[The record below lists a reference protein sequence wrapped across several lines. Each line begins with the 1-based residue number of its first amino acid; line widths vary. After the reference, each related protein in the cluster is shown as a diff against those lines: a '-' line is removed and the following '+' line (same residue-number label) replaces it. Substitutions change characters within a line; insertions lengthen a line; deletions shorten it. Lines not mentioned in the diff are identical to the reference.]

1 MNTHDHNQHSEDQR
15 TFDEALRQRHGDAI
29 AHISARTQAQLQQR
43 RRAALS
49 ASAPGMPRTTMR
61 RFAWPVATSFAAI
74 LALAIGMQ
82 LRQDNVAPMP
92 VATMAA
98 VADDDDL
105 GASFAALDENPD
117 LYLWLASNDAV
128 AFASE

>member
-1 MNTHDHNQHSEDQR
+1 MNTHDHNQHSDDQR
-15 TFDEALRQRHGDAI
+15 TFDEALRQRHGTAV
-29 AHISARTQAQLQQR
+29 AHVSARTQAQLQQR

-49 ASAPGMPRTTMR
+49 ASAPGRPHTTMR

-74 LALAIGMQ
+74 LALAVGMQ
-82 LRQDNVAPMP
+82 LRQDPVAPMP
-92 VATMAA
+92 VAT

-117 LYLWLASNDAV
+117 FYLWLASSDAV

>member
-1 MNTHDHNQHSEDQR
+1 MNMQDHDPQSREQR
-15 TFDEALRQRHGDAI
+15 AFDEALRQRHGEAV
-29 AHISARTQAQLQQR
+29 ARVSERTQAQLQQR

-49 ASAPGMPRTTMR
+49 ASASGRPRTAMR

-74 LALAIGMQ
+74 FALAVGMQ
-82 LRQDNVAPMP
+82 LRQDSVTQASMP
-92 VATMAA
+92 IATI
-98 VADDDDL
+98 ADDDDDV

-117 LYLWLASNDAV
+117 LYLWLASSDAV

>member
-1 MNTHDHNQHSEDQR
+1 MNRHDDDQHSQGQR
-15 TFDEALRQRHGDAI
+15 TFDEALRQRHGDAVS
-29 AHISARTQAQLQQR
+29 HISARTQAQLQQR

-49 ASAPGMPRTTMR
+49 ASAPGMPRTAMR

-74 LALAIGMQ
+74 LALTVGMQ
-82 LRQDNVAPMP
+82 LRQDSVAPTP
-92 VATMAA
+92 AAT

-117 LYLWLASNDAV
+117 LYLWLASSDAV

>member
-15 TFDEALRQRHGDAI
+15 TFDEALRQRHGDAV

-49 ASAPGMPRTTMR
+49 ASAPGRPRTTMR

-74 LALAIGMQ
+74 LALAVGMQ
-82 LRQDNVAPMP
+82 LRQDSVAPVP
-92 VATMAA
+92 VAT

>member
-1 MNTHDHNQHSEDQR
+1 MNTHDHNQHSDEQR
-15 TFDEALRQRHGDAI
+15 AFDEALRERHGEAV

-49 ASAPGMPRTTMR
+49 GSGMPRTTMR

-74 LALAIGMQ
+74 LALAIGVQ
-82 LRQDNVAPMP
+82 LRPDNVAQAPMP
-92 VATMAA
+92 IAA
-98 VADDDDL
+98 VVDDDDS

-117 LYLWLASNDAV
+117 LYLWLASSDAV

>member
-1 MNTHDHNQHSEDQR
+1 MNTQDHDPQSPEQR
-15 TFDEALRQRHGDAI
+15 AFDEALRQRHGDAVT
-29 AHISARTQAQLQQR
+29 HVSARTQAQLQQR

-49 ASAPGMPRTTMR
+49 ASGRPRATMR

-74 LALAIGMQ
+74 LALTVGMQ
-82 LRQDNVAPMP
+82 LRQDDAAPMP
-92 VATMAA
+92 VAT

-117 LYLWLASNDAV
+117 LYLWLASSDAV

>member
-1 MNTHDHNQHSEDQR
+1 MNTHDPNQHSEDQR
-15 TFDEALRQRHGDAI
+15 TFDEALRQRHGDAV

-74 LALAIGMQ
+74 LALAVGMQ
-82 LRQDNVAPMP
+82 LRQDSVAPVP
-92 VATMAA
+92 VAT

-128 AFASE
+128 TFASE